1 MVWWT
6 YGAHSD
12 YCTRFQMSYEFGGF
26 ATSYAYSAAFPIL
39 YSTAV
44 ATGVNDI
51 QVLEFLE
58 RCVSDFVVYFCHN

>member
-1 MVWWT
+1 
-6 YGAHSD
+6 
-12 YCTRFQMSYEFGGF
+12 MSYEFGGF